1 MKEKELPNNSTECQP
16 LILKFGKDDPWPE
29 TTLPDKGDRPPMAP
43 EEKERWNRKLGT
55 LGKLMAGA
63 GVWWQLDGALN
74 ISLRNIREGGD
85 FIGQH
90 GDIDLSLFAD
100 ELPKFKAYAEAQGY
114 GLFYYTKDKSTGQK
128 TFVEVTGKEAKP
140 MKGAKLRLLALDRI
154 AGKMRTDTD
163 LPVAGIV
170 PYYRDPEGHF
180 IAQWRGLV
188 LPTKWLRDETMPF
201 RNTTLALSHPARFVL
216 HKLFYRD
223 RTEYHQKDL
232 ERFVVEMGALSDDDF
247 KDIRGVLQQSLVKLQ
262 RGRKEME
269 NYAEYLATRSS
280 ELTGP
285 EAIYQIIQNDL
296 RAFYEKAYGF
306 PAEDNPPETTNE
318 IRRLADGLSRLAEK
332 SRENISAYLLR
343 FGDFGEP
350 EEERVRATVE
360 NLEQLRQKAAE

>member
-1 MKEKELPNNSTECQP
+1 
-16 LILKFGKDDPWPE
+16 
-29 TTLPDKGDRPPMAP
+29 MAP

-128 TFVEVTGKEAKP
+128 TFVEVADKEAKP

-170 PYYRDPEGHF
+170 PYYRDQEGQF
-180 IAQWRGLV
+180 IAQWRGLI
-188 LPTKWLRDETMPF
+188 LPAKWLPGETMPF
-201 RNTTLALSHPARFVL
+201 RDTALALSHPARFVL
-216 HKLFYRD
+216 HKLFYLD
-223 RTEYHQKDL
+223 RAEYHQKDL
-232 ERFVVEMGALSDDDF
+232 ERFVVEIRALSDDDF
-247 KDIRGVLQQSLVKLQ
+247 SDIREVLQQSLIKLQ
-262 RGRKEME
+262 QGRKEME
-269 NYAEYLATRSS
+269 NYAEHLAARAKD
-280 ELTGP
+280 LAGP
-285 EAIYQIIQNDL
+285 EATYQIIQKDL
-296 RAFYEKAYGF
+296 RAFYENAYGF
-306 PAEDNPPETTNE
+306 PAKDNPPETTNE
-318 IRRLADGLSRLAEK
+318 IMKLAEGLSRLPDK
-332 SRENISAYLLR
+332 SRENISAYLLH

-350 EEERVRATVE
+350 EEERVRATLE
-360 NLEQLRQKAAE
+360 NLEQLRQKTAT